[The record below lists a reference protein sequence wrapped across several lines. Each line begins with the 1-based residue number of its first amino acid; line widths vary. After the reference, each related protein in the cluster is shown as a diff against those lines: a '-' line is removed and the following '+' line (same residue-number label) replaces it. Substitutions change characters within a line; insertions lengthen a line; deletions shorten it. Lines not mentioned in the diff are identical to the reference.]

1 MIDLSEKTF
10 DTILRDMLSRVPD
23 TLNKRDGSLIK
34 TSLAAAAW
42 TIEGLYLDLA
52 WVQRQ
57 AYGTTA
63 STDNLDM
70 IVAECGLTR
79 KPAVATVRY
88 ARFNIAPPIGT
99 SFTVRGVNDSPYFEL
114 TKEAVLSED
123 ASYPD
128 APYLGEVTCQT
139 AGTIGN
145 GYSGELSTVNFVP
158 GLTDAIMLGIV
169 IVGEGEETDSALRE
183 RYKLAVGAV
192 QFAGNIAAYKNFML
206 SQSGVGAV
214 QVYPVWDGPGTVK
227 ISCVGTSFEPLTNEQ
242 LAVLQTAVCPPESG
256 SLTPSDKGYG
266 MAPIGAVV
274 TVSTPSATTI
284 NVTADVVIVTGSAR
298 TISEIQADAQT
309 QFEAY
314 IAAQNENW
322 GKMSSWNSANY
333 TVKIYLNKVVA
344 MLNDIDGVEVS
355 TNVLLNG
362 SASDVILTN
371 TASAQNVPK
380 AGTVTL
386 TEAS

>member
-1 MIDLSEKTF
+1 MIDISSKTF
-10 DTILRDMLSRVPD
+10 DAIMRDMLSRVPD
-23 TLNKRDGSLIK
+23 DLNKRDGSLIK

-63 STDNLDM
+63 STDSLDK
-70 IVAECGLTR
+70 IVAECGLER
-79 KPAVATVRY
+79 KPAVPTVRH
-88 ARFNIAPPIGT
+88 ARFNIAPPLGT
-99 SFTVRGVNDSPYFEL
+99 TFSVRGVVDSPYFEL
-114 TKEAVLSED
+114 TKEAVYSPS
-123 ASYPD
+123 ASYSD

-139 AGTIGN
+139 AGIVGN
-145 GYSGELSTVNFVP
+145 GYSGDLSTVNFVP
-158 GLTDAIMLGIV
+158 GLMTAIMLGIV
-169 IVGEGEETDSALRE
+169 IVGEDEETDSSLRE
-183 RYKLAVGAV
+183 RYRLAVGAV

-214 QVYPVWDGPGTVK
+214 QIYPVWDGPGTVK
-227 ISCVGTSFEPLTNEQ
+227 ISCVDASFEPLTNEQ
-242 LAVLQTAVCPPESG
+242 LAVLQNAVCPPESG
-256 SLTPSDKGYG
+256 SITPSDKGYG

-274 TVSTPSATTI
+274 TVTTPTATTI
-284 NVTADVVIVTGSAR
+284 NVTADVVIVTGSSR
-298 TISEIQADAQT
+298 TIAEIQTDAQT

-322 GKMSSWNSANY
+322 GKMASWNNASY

-344 MLNDIDGVEVS
+344 ILNDLEGVEVS

-362 SASDVILTN
+362 SASDIILTN
-371 TASAQNVPK
+371 TATAQNVPK

-386 TEAS
+386 SEA

>member
-1 MIDLSEKTF
+1 MIDISEKTF
-10 DTILRDMLSRVPD
+10 DAILRDMLSRVPD

-57 AYGTTA
+57 AYGETA

-70 IVAECGLTR
+70 IVAECGLER

-88 ARFNIAPPIGT
+88 ARFNIAPPMGT
-99 SFTVRGVNDSPYFEL
+99 TFTVRGVSDSPYFAL
-114 TKEAVLSED
+114 TKEATYSPDED
-123 ASYPD
+123 YED

-145 GYSGELSTVNFVP
+145 GYSGDLSTVNFVP
-158 GLTDAIMLGIV
+158 GLMTAIMLGIV
-169 IVGEGEETDSALRE
+169 TVGEDVETDSSLRE

-192 QFAGNIAAYKNFML
+192 QFGGNIASYKNFML

-227 ISCVGTSFEPLTNEQ
+227 ISCVDASFEPLTEAQ
-242 LAVLQTAVCPPESG
+242 LAVLQNAVCPPESG
-256 SLTPSDKGYG
+256 SITPSDKGYG

-274 TVSTPSATTI
+274 TVSTPSVTTI
-284 NVTADVVIVTGSAR
+284 NVTADVVIVTGSSR
-298 TISEIQADAQT
+298 TIAEIQADALEQLK
-309 QFEAY
+309 AY
-314 IAAQNENW
+314 IASQNENW
-322 GKMSSWNSANY
+322 GKMASWNSANY

-344 MLNDIDGVEVS
+344 LLNDIDGVEVS

-362 SASDVILTN
+362 SANDIVLTN
-371 TASAQNVPK
+371 TATSQNVPK

-386 TEAS
+386 SEA